1 MTTIEKIQYLE
12 QILRNKCYYYA
23 YIDDKYTYIDGN
35 GDLIVGVR
43 GTIDEHEFKIGT
55 LPAYRVVKNK
65 VIEPFYFNK
74 GNADNYASTLRAMG
88 PGYDISVKSVIL
100 PALHLHKDNDANSFI
115 PGIGKRILYL
125 LKDDGKIG
133 TEDKEVIGTVISN
146 GNGNNELINMKYNVL
161 EPSSNKKQK
170 RSVGNVSDEDEDNPE
185 TEKNVDFSDKY
196 QVYIDNVDIDE
207 ESQDK
212 GLCKIMMQLFLLNAN
227 FSAGENL
234 SFCLDNDDGIC
245 NCKCY
250 ARAFEECGYE
260 VFGYINEY
268 SIDNDNDAI
277 TKKIEMTHD
286 ECDIIYPK
294 KVDKRKHYNPDDPIG
309 MGFVYSGLIGGK
321 RSAIKRK
328 NRKTKKSRKI
338 KKMKN
343 RKNIMSTKRR
353 RRCASVS

>member
-35 GDLIVGVR
+35 GDLNVGLR

-55 LPAYRVVKNK
+55 LPAYRVVNGE

-74 GNADNYASTLRAMG
+74 GNADNYASRLRAMG
-88 PGYDISVKSVIL
+88 PGYDISVESVIL
-100 PALHLHKDNDANSFI
+100 PALHLHTDNDANSFI

-133 TEDKEVIGTVISN
+133 TEDKEVIGTVISD

-161 EPSSNKKQK
+161 ETSSNKKRK
-170 RSVGNVSDEDEDNPE
+170 ISVENVSDEDEE
-185 TEKNVDFSDKY
+185 YIDKY
-196 QVYIDNVDIDE
+196 QVYINKVDIDE

-227 FSAGENL
+227 FSADENL
-234 SFCLDNDDGIC
+234 SFFLENYDGIC

-250 ARAFEECGYE
+250 ARAFEECGYK
-260 VFGYINEY
+260 VFGYIN
-268 SIDNDNDAI
+268 DNDDDEI
-277 TKKIEMTHD
+277 IKKIEMTHD
-286 ECDIIYPK
+286 VCDIIYPK
-294 KVDKRKHYNPDDPIG
+294 KVDKHKRYNPDDTID

-338 KKMKN
+338 KKRKN
-343 RKNIMSTKRR
+343 RKNKTIQK
-353 RRCASVS
+353 